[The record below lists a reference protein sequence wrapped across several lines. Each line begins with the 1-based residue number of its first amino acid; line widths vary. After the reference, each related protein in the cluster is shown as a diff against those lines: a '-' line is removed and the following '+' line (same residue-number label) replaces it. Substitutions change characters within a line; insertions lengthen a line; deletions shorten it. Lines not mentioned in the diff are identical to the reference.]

1 MRRLVFRTQARLE
14 YVEAVRWYRDRDLQV
29 AIKFVEVVE
38 RNLQTIQEKPFQ
50 YQAIEDGFLRATLR
64 QFPYL
69 IVYQV
74 KTTEIIIN
82 SFFHTSRNPVSLR
95 GQSS

>member
-1 MRRLVFRTQARLE
+1 M
-14 YVEAVRWYRDRDLQV
+14 RWYRDRDLQV

-38 RNLQTIQEKPFQ
+38 RNLRTIQERPFQ
-50 YQAIEDGFLRATLR
+50 YQGIEGVFRRATLR

-74 KTTEIIIN
+74 TTTEIVIN
-82 SFFHTSRNPVSLR
+82 SFFHASRNPASLR
-95 GQSS
+95 GQS